1 VPLTRTTH
9 SSEANDSK
17 SSSKAILR
25 YLAGAAAAALVLF
38 STVPGFAQGP
48 TAASSAP
55 SPTVATLSEPYGVA
69 VDKTGKV
76 YVTNLSTNTVT
87 VYNKSFQLVGRI
99 TTTGM
104 NVPEAIA
111 IGTGGNI
118 YVSNTV
124 GNNITVYGSDLIQFT
139 TITDPQLQNPTQM
152 FVDRNNDIWVLDTP
166 GVVHLYLD
174 TGMPISF
181 NYLPGTTA
189 IAPWDSAKFGNSWTA
204 WGPDGNGG
212 HQAYF
217 QNMGEALHNGLNS
230 LGTISNLPL
239 ATAVAQ
245 DAAGN
250 HYLIDGTRDTLWFS
264 SADFS
269 STSQLLLTFGPA
281 YGIAVDS
288 INKRIYVSEPTLN
301 QVAVYSTTTLKLI
314 GNIK

>member
-1 VPLTRTTH
+1 VTLIRTTH
-9 SSEANDSK
+9 SAGANAAK
-17 SSSKAILR
+17 SSSKTTLR
-25 YLAGAAAAALVLF
+25 YLTGAAAAALVLF
-38 STVPGFAQGP
+38 SNVVSFAQGP
-48 TAASSAP
+48 TAAPSAP
-55 SPTVATLSEPYGVA
+55 SPAVVTLSEPYGVA
-69 VDKTGKV
+69 VDKSGKV
-76 YVTNLSTNTVT
+76 YVTNLTTNTVT
-87 VYNKSFQLVGRI
+87 VYNKSFQLVGTI
-99 TTTGM
+99 TGGM

-118 YVSNTV
+118 YVGNTV
-124 GNNITVYGSDLIQFT
+124 GNNITVYGSNLIQFT
-139 TITDPQLQNPTQM
+139 TITDNLLQNPTQM

-288 INKRIYVSEPTLN
+288 VNKRLYISEPTLN

>member
-1 VPLTRTTH
+1 MPRNPHRKTT
-9 SSEANDSK
+9 
-17 SSSKAILR
+17 LR
-25 YLAGAAAAALVLF
+25 YLTGTAAAVLVFF
-38 STVPGFAQGP
+38 STVLSFAQGP
-48 TAASSAP
+48 TAASTAP
-55 SPTVATLSEPYGVA
+55 SPAVATLHEPYGVA
-69 VDKTGKV
+69 VDMSGNV
-76 YVTNLSTNTVT
+76 YVTNLTTNTVT
-87 VYNKSFQLVGRI
+87 VYNKAFKLVGTI
-99 TTTGM
+99 TTGM

-118 YVSNTV
+118 YVGNTV
-124 GNNITVYGSDLIQFT
+124 GNNITVYGSNLIQFT

-245 DAAGN
+245 DAVGN
-250 HYLIDGTRDTLWFS
+250 HYLIDGTRDTVWFS

-269 STSQLLLTFGPA
+269 SNIQLLVTFGPA

-288 INKRIYVSEPTLN
+288 VNKRLYISEPTLN